1 MCILGG
7 HRKWRLWSILYQI
20 KQWFFFL
27 KSSKT
32 YNHLL
37 SYSKIIYST
46 FFKKITEI
54 KFYDENDNFIVAF
67 SQLLHSYFY
76 TFFSFFYLLITKII
90 ITKKVKEK
98 KTHIQTPKPPFMDF
112 SPLRSSTVR
121 MLCILAAVGAF
132 GIYTPVFFLVCLN
145 VLFHII
151 FRANIN
157 FLLI

>member
-67 SQLLHSYFY
+67 SQLLHFLFFIHFFFLLFIDNKNNNNKKGEREENPHTDTKATIYGFFTIKIFHCSHVMYSSCCWGIWNLY
-76 TFFSFFYLLITKII
+76 T
-90 ITKKVKEK
+90 
-98 KTHIQTPKPPFMDF
+98 
-112 SPLRSSTVR
+112 
-121 MLCILAAVGAF
+121 G
-132 GIYTPVFFLVCLN
+132 VFFGMFKCLISYH
-145 VLFHII
+145 F
-151 FRANIN
+151 
-157 FLLI
+157 